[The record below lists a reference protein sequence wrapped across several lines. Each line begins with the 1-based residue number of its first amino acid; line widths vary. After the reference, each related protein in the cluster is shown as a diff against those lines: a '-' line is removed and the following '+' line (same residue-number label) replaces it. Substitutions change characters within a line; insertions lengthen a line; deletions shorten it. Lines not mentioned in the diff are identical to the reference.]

1 MNDPEGRPKGRPYKA
16 VRGRNMRIQDLH
28 VLPKFSDGWSYL
40 YLEHCKVDQEDK
52 AIAFHDEAGKT
63 PVPCANLALLMLG
76 PGVSITHAAIS
87 VLADHGCLVAWC
99 GEEGVRFYATGMGE
113 TRSAANFLHQARM
126 WAHEGFRMQV
136 VRRLYQLRFAEK
148 FDPALSL
155 QQVRGM
161 EGVRVRDAYAKAAK
175 EAGITWE
182 GRNYQRQ
189 EWSKADPA
197 NRALSTANSCLYGI
211 CHAAIVSAGFSPAL
225 GFIHTGKMLSFVYD
239 VADLYKSEITVPVAF
254 GAAAMQTTIKIPLER
269 YVRMTCRDQFVSTRL
284 LERIIP
290 DIQSALMLTKAAT
303 FDTDFDLDAAA
314 PGFLWD
320 DLEGVVEG
328 GVMRAPEGDAES
340 QRGNEP
346 EGKEPGNGGHDS

>member
-1 MNDPEGRPKGRPYKA
+1 
-16 VRGRNMRIQDLH
+16 
-28 VLPKFSDGWSYL
+28 LPKFSDGWSYL
-40 YLEHCKVDQEDK
+40 YVEHCRVDQEDR
-52 AIAFHDEAGKT
+52 AIAIHDQDGKT

-99 GEEGVRFYATGMGE
+99 GEQGVRFYATGMGE

-136 VRRLYQLRFAEK
+136 VRRLYQLRFSEK
-148 FDPALSL
+148 FDPSLSL
-155 QQVRGM
+155 QQIRGM
-161 EGVRVRDAYAKAAK
+161 EGVRVREAYAKAAQM
-175 EAGITWE
+175 AGISWE
-182 GRNYQRQ
+182 GRNYRRE

-197 NRALSTANSCLYGI
+197 NRALSAANSCLYGI

-239 VADLYKSEITVPVAF
+239 IADLYKTEITIPVAF
-254 GAAAMQTTIKIPLER
+254 RAVAEDQRPLER
-269 YVRMTCRDQFVSTRL
+269 QVRVACRDQFVSTRL

-290 DIQSALMLTKAAT
+290 DIQFALMLSTAAASGT
-303 FDTDFDLDAAA
+303 EFDVDAAA

-320 DLEGVVEG
+320 DLQGKVEG
-328 GVMRAPEGDAES
+328 GRLHVAEVDETES
-340 QRGNEP
+340 DD
-346 EGKEPGNGGHDS
+346 GGADS